1 MMEKKTGYINLDN
14 GQVYYEIAGEGAP
27 LVFLHAIPFDSR
39 MWDDQWGE
47 FSQRYKVIRYDL
59 RGLGKSDPLERPI
72 SHRQELYRVLE
83 ATGVKQAILVGCS
96 ASGET
101 ILDAAL
107 ERPELV
113 SALIIVSA
121 VPGGFE
127 LQGEPPKELM
137 QMLAAVEQGELDLA
151 SELQLRIWVDGP
163 FRPPGQV
170 DLLVRQRAA
179 EMSRTTLSK
188 ENWRLALAPDPNPL
202 DPPTAQRL
210 DQIKAPTLIIA
221 GGLDNPEILRAADVM
236 AAAIPNTQ
244 KVIIPNAA
252 HLPNMEQPAEFNRV
266 VEDFLQS
273 VEA

>member
-1 MMEKKTGYINLDN
+1 MMENKTGYVNLDD
-14 GQVYYEIAGEGAP
+14 GKVYYEMAGEGAP

-39 MWDDQWGE
+39 MWDDQWRE

-83 ATGVKQAILVGCS
+83 AAGVKQATLVGCS
-96 ASGET
+96 VSGET

-151 SELQLRIWVDGP
+151 SALQLRIWVDGP
-163 FRPPGQV
+163 FRQPGQV
-170 DLLVRQRAA
+170 GLPVRRRAA
-179 EMSRTTLSK
+179 EMSRTTSSK
-188 ENWRLALAPDPNPL
+188 GNWGLALAPDPDPL

-244 KVIIPNAA
+244 KVIIANAA
-252 HLPNMEQPAEFNRV
+252 HLPNMEQPAEFNLV